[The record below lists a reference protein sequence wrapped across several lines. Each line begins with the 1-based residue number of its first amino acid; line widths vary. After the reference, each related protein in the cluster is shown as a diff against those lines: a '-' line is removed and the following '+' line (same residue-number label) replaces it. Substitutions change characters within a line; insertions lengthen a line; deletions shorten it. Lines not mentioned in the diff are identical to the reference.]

1 MGQAIGEDG
10 LWAGASGLYGFGLG
24 LHRNPYHGRVGEY
37 YSEDPYLTGV
47 IGGYESLGAQSKGLY
62 VYNKHFVL
70 NDQETNRTGYR
81 TWLTEQTFREV
92 YLRPFEIAIEIG
104 DAMNVMNSFNMIGNA
119 WSGNDY
125 NLMTAW
131 LRGEAGM
138 AGFAV
143 TDYWPSG
150 GMNLS
155 YGLLAGTDLPDG
167 STSEVE
173 SNWTPDG
180 GRGYYA
186 QAARQA
192 AMRIMYVVA
201 NSNAM
206 NFIGEDTRIVS
217 YDPEWFAVRDA
228 LVTAAVVLFVIS
240 VAAVVATTVWNEICD
255 RRGKRKGE

>member
-1 MGQAIGEDG
+1 
-10 LWAGASGLYGFGLG
+10 
-24 LHRNPYHGRVGEY
+24 
-37 YSEDPYLTGV
+37 
-47 IGGYESLGAQSKGLY
+47 
-62 VYNKHFVL
+62 
-70 NDQETNRTGYR
+70 
-81 TWLTEQTFREV
+81 
-92 YLRPFEIAIEIG
+92 
-104 DAMNVMNSFNMIGNA
+104 
-119 WSGNDY
+119 
-125 NLMTAW
+125 
-131 LRGEAGM
+131 
-138 AGFAV
+138 
-143 TDYWPSG
+143 
-150 GMNLS
+150 MNLS

-173 SNWTPDG
+173 SNWTPDS

-186 QAARQA
+186 QA
-192 AMRIMYVVA
+192 AMRIMYVVV